1 MTIMKKIHFFL
12 VALLITSIGAN
23 AQTIVK
29 GDMNGDGRVTTADI
43 TSVVDVAL
51 GTTPLE
57 TINVGFSSPYDL
69 DNSLVVGT
77 WYAPDGWHFTLNTDG
92 TTDFPSSSTYDFTPW
107 HGRLLFYDATG
118 LPVDGLGV
126 WKATPDYLLIMNY
139 DTGIITR
146 YSSTKPT
153 IPVTGITLSQTM
165 LTLQPGGTKRLTATL
180 APAYASNQEL
190 AWTSSD
196 ANVVT
201 VDGSGNVSAVDYGR
215 CTITC
220 TAQDGSGVSATCMV
234 WVADAHEY
242 VDLHLPSGTLWA
254 TCNIGADSPEDYG
267 DYFAWGET
275 SGYNDGKTDFSW
287 GTYLYCNGEENMF
300 TKYCNSSSYG
310 YNGFTDTLTELE
322 PEDDAAYMNWGSDW
336 RTPSRDQLS
345 ELISSSNTTTQFT
358 TQNGVYGR
366 KITSNRNRKS
376 IFLPAAGYHYT
387 TSLNNTST
395 YGTYWSRTLY
405 TSNPNCASAL
415 YISGGSNCSITNANS
430 RYYGRSVRPVR
441 ASR

>member
-57 TINVGFSSPYDL
+57 TINVGISSPYDL

-118 LPVDGLGV
+118 LPVDGLGI

-287 GTYLYCNGEENMF
+287 GTYLYCNGDKENRL
-300 TKYCNSSSYG
+300 TKYCTYSYYG

-322 PEDDAAYMNWGSDW
+322 PEDDAATVNWGSDW
-336 RTPSRDQLS
+336 CMPSRAQIE
-345 ELISSSNTTTQFT
+345 ELTGSYTTTQFT
-358 TQNGVYGR
+358 IQNGVYGR
-366 KITSNRNRKS
+366 LITSKWNYKS
-376 IFLPAAGYHYT
+376 IFLPAAGRRYATSPDGAGSSGNYLSRSLFT
-387 TSLNNTST
+387 T
-395 YGTYWSRTLY
+395 
-405 TSNPNCASAL
+405 NPNRCSEL
-415 YISGGSNCSITNANS
+415 YFNNGECIINDMSIRCFGQS
-430 RYYGRSVRPVR
+430 IRPVR